1 MGNMKL
7 YLVRHGEAKSKSEDP
22 TRPLN
27 GKGIRNT
34 DKVAAWMRKA
44 GERAAEI
51 RHSGKKRAEQTAEI
65 FGNNL
70 SPTQGVLS
78 TPGLKPND
86 DILPFVEML
95 DQLQDPLMIVGHLPF
110 LSKLT
115 SYLVA
120 GDQDTEVVRFQNAG
134 VVCLVREQGHWS
146 VAWVVAPSL
155 ISVVMR

>member
-1 MGNMKL
+1 MKL

-27 GKGIRNT
+27 GMGLRNANT
-34 DKVAAWMRKA
+34 MAAWMRKA
-44 GERAAEI
+44 GESAAEI

-65 FGNNL
+65 FGNHL
-70 SPTQGVLS
+70 SPPHGVLS

-86 DILPFVEML
+86 DILPAVDML
-95 DQLQDPLMIVGHLPF
+95 DGLQDPLMIVGHLPF

-115 SYLVA
+115 SYLVT
-120 GDQDTEVVRFQNAG
+120 GEQDTEVVRFQNAG
-134 VVCLVREQGHWS
+134 VVCLVGEQGHWS

-155 ISVVMR
+155 IMPESRK